1 MVNLSRLAAVIGLGA
16 LLVVTLPGRF
26 SASGAVAV
34 KKQSRQAQAD
44 AAAASKTAYAAS
56 AKERNAVAQARRWM
70 AKMTLRDRVA
80 QLVMTAC
87 YGDSPSVRS
96 REYREF
102 KSQVVDLKVGGLI
115 VLNRVRDGAV
125 QRAEPHATAAFLN
138 RMQRLA
144 KTPLIV
150 GADFEHGASMRM
162 VRTTP
167 FPYMMAF
174 GAANDLDSTRALGAA
189 TAREARAMGIHWIFA
204 PDADV
209 NNNPENPIINIRS
222 FGENP
227 QAVASHVKAFIEG
240 AHSDPANFVL
250 VTAKHFPGHG
260 DTDTDTHMNLARV
273 SASRERLEQ
282 VELVPFKAA
291 IEAGVD
297 SVMTGHLAVP
307 ALEPE
312 EKPATVSRNVLTGV
326 LREELG
332 FKGLICTDA
341 LDMQG
346 ITKLYGSGET
356 AVRALEAGVDLLL
369 LPGDAKEAVRSVVA
383 AVRDGRLTKARID
396 ESVLKLL
403 TAKARLGLQKKHL
416 TDLEAVPDSLGT
428 PEDEELA
435 AHVAEKAVTLVRNEN
450 NVVPLANPERACW
463 FVLSGGRFSAQGR
476 DLAEAARR
484 SAKGAQVTLL
494 DPTLP
499 TSEFDS
505 LAAKAQTS
513 CDAVVV
519 SAYVLVAA
527 YSGTTGLP
535 GNYPAFVD
543 KLIASDEPVVF
554 IALGNPY
561 LLRAFPK
568 VAAYL
573 ATFSTTAPS
582 EMAAVRAVVGETG
595 IGGKLPITIPGFAQ
609 IGDGL
614 RTEAKPAS
622 K

>member
-1 MVNLSRLAAVIGLGA
+1 MVNRSRLAGISGFVMMLMVVAPGLC
-16 LLVVTLPGRF
+16 P
-26 SASGAVAV
+26 SAARAAV
-34 KKQSRQAQAD
+34 KKQARPAGAAQ
-44 AAAASKTAYAAS
+44 AAS
-56 AKERNAVAQARRWM
+56 AKNAPTAAKDRGAAAQARKWM
-70 AKMTLRDRVA
+70 SKMTLRDRVA
-80 QLVMTAC
+80 QLVMTPF
-87 YGDSPSVRS
+87 YGDSPSIRS

-102 KSQVVDLKVGGLI
+102 RSQVVDLKVGGLI
-115 VLNRVRDGAV
+115 ILNRVRDGAV
-125 QRAEPHATAAFLN
+125 QRAEPHAAAAFIN

-162 VRTTP
+162 LRTTP

-174 GAANDLDSTRALGAA
+174 GAANDLGSTRALGAA
-189 TAREARAMGIHWIFA
+189 TAREARAMGMHWIFA

-209 NNNPENPIINIRS
+209 NNNPDNPIINIRS
-222 FGENP
+222 FGEDP
-227 QAVASHVKAFIEG
+227 RAVASHVKAFIEG

-260 DTDTDTHMNLARV
+260 DTDTDSHMNLPRV
-273 SASRERLEQ
+273 TASRERLDQ

-312 EKPATVSRNVLTGV
+312 EKPATVSTNILTGL

-341 LDMQG
+341 LDMQAV
-346 ITKLYGSGET
+346 TKMYGPGET
-356 AVRALEAGVDLLL
+356 AVRALEAGVDVLL
-369 LPGDAKEAVRSVVA
+369 LPGDAKEAVRAVVA
-383 AVRDGRLTKARID
+383 AVGAGRLTKERID
-396 ESVLKLL
+396 ASVMKLL
-403 TAKARLGLQKKHL
+403 TAKARLGLQKHHL
-416 TDLEAVPDSLGT
+416 TDVEAVPDSLNT

-463 FVLSGGRFSAQGR
+463 FVLSGGRFSTQGR
-476 DLAEAARR
+476 DFVDAVRR

-494 DPTLP
+494 DPMLP
-499 TSEFDS
+499 PSEFDS
-505 LAAKAQTS
+505 LATKAQSS
-513 CDAVVV
+513 CDSVVV

-527 YSGTTGLP
+527 YTGTVGLP

-543 KLIASDEPVVF
+543 KLIASDKPVVF

-573 ATFSTTAPS
+573 ATFSTTQPS
-582 EMAAVRAVVGETG
+582 EAAAVRAVVGETG
-595 IGGKLPITIPGFAQ
+595 ISGKLPITIPGFAQ

-614 RTEAKPAS
+614 RTEAKTAI

>member
-1 MVNLSRLAAVIGLGA
+1 
-16 LLVVTLPGRF
+16 
-26 SASGAVAV
+26 
-34 KKQSRQAQAD
+34 
-44 AAAASKTAYAAS
+44 
-56 AKERNAVAQARRWM
+56 
-70 AKMTLRDRVA
+70 
-80 QLVMTAC
+80 
-87 YGDSPSVRS
+87 
-96 REYREF
+96 
-102 KSQVVDLKVGGLI
+102 
-115 VLNRVRDGAV
+115 
-125 QRAEPHATAAFLN
+125 
-138 RMQRLA
+138 
-144 KTPLIV
+144 
-150 GADFEHGASMRM
+150 
-162 VRTTP
+162 
-167 FPYMMAF
+167 
-174 GAANDLDSTRALGAA
+174 
-189 TAREARAMGIHWIFA
+189 
-204 PDADV
+204 
-209 NNNPENPIINIRS
+209 
-222 FGENP
+222 
-227 QAVASHVKAFIEG
+227 
-240 AHSDPANFVL
+240 
-250 VTAKHFPGHG
+250 
-260 DTDTDTHMNLARV
+260 
-273 SASRERLEQ
+273 
-282 VELVPFKAA
+282 
-291 IEAGVD
+291 
-297 SVMTGHLAVP
+297 MTGHLAVP

-312 EKPATVSRNVLTGV
+312 EKPATVSKNVLTGL

-341 LDMQG
+341 LDMQAV
-346 ITKLYGSGET
+346 TKMYGSGET

-369 LPGDAKEAVRSVVA
+369 LPGDAKEAVRAVVA
-383 AVRDGRLTKARID
+383 AVKDGRLTKQRID
-396 ESVLKLL
+396 DSVLKLL

-416 TDLEAVPDSLGT
+416 TDVEAVPDSLAT

-476 DLAEAARR
+476 DLAEAVRR

-543 KLIASDEPVVF
+543 KLIASDKPVVF

-582 EMAAVRAVVGETG
+582 EVAAVRAVVGETG
-595 IGGKLPITIPGFAQ
+595 ISGKLPITIPGFAQ

>member
-1 MVNLSRLAAVIGLGA
+1 MVNRSRLAAAKGLGA
-16 LLVVTLPGRF
+16 LLLVVAPGWG
-26 SASGAVAV
+26 SATSNVTV
-34 KKQSRQAQAD
+34 KKRP
-44 AAAASKTAYAAS
+44 AATATPKPSKAARAAS
-56 AKERNAVAQARRWM
+56 AEAGNAVAQARRWM

-87 YGDSPSVRS
+87 YGDSPNIRS
-96 REYREF
+96 REYREYRA
-102 KSQVVDLKVGGLI
+102 QVSELKIGGMI

-174 GAANDLDSTRALGAA
+174 GAANDLDLTRALGAA

-209 NNNPENPIINIRS
+209 NNNPDNPIINIRS

-227 QAVASHVKAFIEG
+227 QAVAAHVKAFIEG
-240 AHSDPANFVL
+240 AHSDPANFAL

-273 SASRERLEQ
+273 GASRERLDQ
-282 VELVPFKAA
+282 MELIPFKAA

-312 EKPATVSRNVLTGV
+312 EKPATVSKNILTGL

-341 LDMQG
+341 LDMQA
-346 ITKLYGSGET
+346 ITKMYGHGET
-356 AVRALEAGVDLLL
+356 AVRALEAGVDVLL
-369 LPGDAKEAVRSVVA
+369 LPGNGKDAVRAVVA
-383 AVRDGRLTKARID
+383 AVKEGRLTKHRID
-396 ESVLKLL
+396 ESVMKLL
-403 TAKARLGLQKKHL
+403 TVKARLGLQKKHI
-416 TDLEAVPDSLGT
+416 TDVEAVPDSLAT
-428 PEDEELA
+428 PEDEDLA
-435 AHVAEKAVTLVRNEN
+435 TRVAEKAVTLVRNEN

-476 DLAEAARR
+476 DFMDAVRR

-494 DPTLP
+494 DPLLP
-499 TSEFDS
+499 TSEFDD

-527 YSGTTGLP
+527 YSGTVGLP
-535 GNYPAFVD
+535 GNYPAFVE
-543 KLIASDEPVVF
+543 KLIASGRPVIFV
-554 IALGNPY
+554 ALGNPY
-561 LLRAFPK
+561 LIRAFPK

-573 ATFSTTAPS
+573 ATFSTTQPS
-582 EMAAVRAVVGETG
+582 ETAAVRAVAGEIG

-614 RTEAKPAS
+614 TTEAKTPA